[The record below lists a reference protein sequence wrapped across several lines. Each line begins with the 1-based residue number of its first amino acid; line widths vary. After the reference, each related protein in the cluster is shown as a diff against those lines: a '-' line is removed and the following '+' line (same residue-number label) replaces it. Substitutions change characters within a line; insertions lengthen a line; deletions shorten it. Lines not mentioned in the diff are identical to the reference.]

1 MTVTFYLEIIDG
13 DKHTWVNHS
22 VTKVEEIEWLLAQV
36 KETLHKAFVNKGN
49 PMKSGLF
56 KSLFGKSNQEQVWP
70 DKQAENIRKDF
81 RNRMGEL

>member
-22 VTKVEEIEWLLAQV
+22 VTKAEEIDWLLGKVRSVLEQ
-36 KETLHKAFVNKGN
+36 AFIAKGN
-49 PMKSGLF
+49 SIKSGLF
-56 KSLFGKSNQEQVWP
+56 KSLFGKSSQEQAWP